1 MNRVIFTSIF
11 TCDCL
16 IFSSSSGELFIIRSH
31 CYGLKTVQIKYFENL
46 FLKFP
51 TFHTSLMT
59 WKIIFF
65 YSVLVVLCFYPFEL
79 VITFEISVSQGR
91 EKENVSLFDYKR
103 LRHGYYM
110 LASKHRLSFE

>member
-31 CYGLKTVQIKYFENL
+31 CYGLKTVQIKYFANL

-51 TFHTSLMT
+51 TFHTNLMT
-59 WKIIFF
+59 WKIIF
-65 YSVLVVLCFYPFEL
+65 YSVLVVLCFY
-79 VITFEISVSQGR
+79 TFEISVSQGR

>member
-65 YSVLVVLCFYPFEL
+65 TVSWLSYVFYPFEL